1 MLNSK
6 VLVFCLCAFLMGGL
20 TLAAQEALLSGPV
33 SGSVYDPAS
42 RSLRPIVGLPG
53 ASYLGDPLIA
63 DLDWAAAA
71 PDGRTM
77 LALRSGRLWA
87 VRQTGSAL
95 LWAGID
101 GGLASPE
108 RAAWSADGSAAAIYS
123 SRQGLQLLRSLG
135 DTPAAGPAVEL
146 AGRVTAL
153 AVEAS
158 GACAVAGVEA
168 ERDGGIYLVC
178 ADAAPKLLVGLAH
191 PAALALAPNNN
202 DALFVADRGSG
213 QILEVRNF
221 RGEAAVMPF
230 AADASG
236 SWDPVGAAVS
246 GDGAFLYVAHRS
258 AKRVDA
264 YEVASRTLA
273 SRIAI
278 EWEPTLLEPLAVK
291 SVFLLKS
298 PGGRDEPLLVLE
310 AGRELAVYFV
320 PSGRGQ

>member
-1 MLNSK
+1 MLNSR
-6 VLVFCLCAFLMGGL
+6 VVILSLCAFLIGGC

-42 RSLRPIVGLPG
+42 RSLRPIMGLPG

-77 LALRSGRLWA
+77 LASRGGSLWA

-101 GGLASPE
+101 GGLESPE
-108 RAAWSADGSAAAIYS
+108 RAAWNADGSAAAIYS
-123 SRQGLQLLRSLG
+123 TRQGLQLLRSLG

-146 AGRVTAL
+146 PGRVTAL
-153 AVEAS
+153 ALEAS
-158 GACAVAGVEA
+158 GTCAVAGVEA
-168 ERDGGIYLVC
+168 ERDGGLYLVC
-178 ADAAPKLLVGLAH
+178 ADAAPKLLVGLAR
-191 PAALALAPNNN
+191 PAALALAPNK

-213 QILEVRNF
+213 EILEVRNF

-230 AADASG
+230 AADTAG
-236 SWDPVGAAVS
+236 SWDPVGVAVS
-246 GDGAFLYVAHRS
+246 SDGAFLYVAHRS
-258 AKRVDA
+258 EKRVDA
-264 YEVASRTLA
+264 YEVASRTLV
-273 SRIAI
+273 SRIAVD
-278 EWEPTLLEPLAVK
+278 WEPTLLEPLAVK

-298 PGGRDEPLLVLE
+298 PGGVDEPLLVLE
-310 AGRELAVYFV
+310 AGREPAVYFV
-320 PSGRGQ
+320 PTRRGQ